1 MKVYHRQALE
11 DRIVN
16 MAHKRDAAAKLL
28 LTEVFY
34 GTPGSLVGVIVC
46 NPDKLSIV
54 FLARATH
61 PDEPIPHFKNLEYS
75 MSTVLNGAAANLK
88 HHTLDAYVT
97 PDELR
102 RIARALPQ
110 AASEDRVTADSM
122 LRVAQY
128 IIDGIPEATRVLII
142 PKYGFIALNPDRI
155 VATLDKPGPAEEVYR
170 IWKQVQKKKR

>member
-102 RIARALPQ
+102 IEPTALTV
-110 AASEDRVTADSM
+110 D
-122 LRVAQY
+122 LRPP
-128 IIDGIPEATRVLII
+128 IFILTPEVDPSVKNSVLKEIS
-142 PKYGFIALNPDRI
+142 PLR
-155 VATLDKPGPAEEVYR
+155 
-170 IWKQVQKKKR
+170 